1 MGKARYTI
9 EEIKEK
15 AIPIAKKY
23 GVKTLWLFGSYA
35 RGDAD
40 SESDVDFLIDEG
52 NGKIKS
58 LMPYFGFVGDLE
70 NIFQCHI
77 DVVMTGSSDKEFLT
91 EISNDEV
98 LLYEQ
103 ETA

>member
-1 MGKARYTI
+1 MSNPRYTI

-35 RGDAD
+35 RGEADA
-40 SESDVDFLIDEG
+40 ESDVDFLIDEG
-52 NGKIKS
+52 NGKIQS
-58 LMPYFGFVGDLE
+58 LLTYFGFVLDLE
-70 NIFQCHI
+70 EIFKCHV
-77 DVVMTGSSDKEFLT
+77 DVVMDGSSNKEFLT
-91 EISNDEV
+91 EIKNDEV
-98 LLYEQ
+98 LIYE

>member
-1 MGKARYTI
+1 MSNPRYTI

-35 RGDAD
+35 RGEADA
-40 SESDVDFLIDEG
+40 ESDVDFLIDG
-52 NGKIKS
+52 GKMRGMIK
-58 LMPYFGFVGDLE
+58 YFGFVLDLE
-70 NIFQCHI
+70 EIFKCHV
-77 DVVMTGSSDKEFLT
+77 DVVMDGSSNKEFLT
-91 EISNDEV
+91 EIKNDEV
-98 LLYEQ
+98 LIYE

>member
-1 MGKARYTI
+1 MSKPRYTI

-35 RGDAD
+35 RGEADA
-40 SESDVDFLIDEG
+40 ESDVDFLIDG
-52 NGKIKS
+52 GKMRGMIK
-58 LMPYFGFVGDLE
+58 YFGFVLDLE
-70 NIFQCHI
+70 ETFKCHV
-77 DVVMTGSSDKEFLT
+77 DVVTTGISDKNFLA
-91 EISNDEV
+91 EIKNDEV
-98 LLYEQ
+98 LLYEE

>member
-1 MGKARYTI
+1 MSKPRYTI

-35 RGDAD
+35 RGEAD
-40 SESDVDFLIDEG
+40 SESDVDFIIDRGRILGIE
-52 NGKIKS
+52 
-58 LMPYFGFVGDLE
+58 YFGFVLDLE
-70 NIFQCHI
+70 EIFKCHV
-77 DVVMTGSSDKEFLT
+77 DVVTTGISDKEFLT
-91 EISNDEV
+91 EIKNDEV
-98 LLYEQ
+98 LLYEE

>member
-1 MGKARYTI
+1 MSKPRYTI

-40 SESDVDFLIDEG
+40 AQSDVDFLVDSAKNLRGMFAYAGLIQ
-52 NGKIKS
+52 
-58 LMPYFGFVGDLE
+58 DLE
-70 NIFQCHI
+70 DEFGCHVDLI
-77 DVVMTGSSDKEFLT
+77 SEGISDKNFLA
-91 EISNDEV
+91 EITKDEV
-98 LLYEQ
+98 LLYEE

>member
-1 MGKARYTI
+1 MSNPRYTI

-35 RGDAD
+35 RGEADA
-40 SESDVDFLIDEG
+40 ESDVDFLIDG
-52 NGKIKS
+52 GKMRGMIK
-58 LMPYFGFVGDLE
+58 YFGFVLDLE
-70 NIFQCHI
+70 EIFKCHV
-77 DVVMTGSSDKEFLT
+77 DVVTTGISDKNFLA
-91 EISNDEV
+91 EIKNDEV
-98 LLYEQ
+98 LLYEE

>member
-1 MGKARYTI
+1 MSKPRYTI

-35 RGDAD
+35 RGEADA
-40 SESDVDFLIDEG
+40 ESDVDFIMDG
-52 NGKIKS
+52 GKIRG
-58 LMPYFGFVGDLE
+58 LQYFGFVLDLE
-70 NIFQCHI
+70 DEFQCHV
-77 DVVMTGSSDKEFLT
+77 DVVSIGISDKNFLA
-91 EISNDEV
+91 EIKNDEV
-98 LLYEQ
+98 LIYEE

>member
-1 MGKARYTI
+1 MSKPRYTI

-40 SESDVDFLIDEG
+40 AESDVDFLIDK
-52 NGKIKS
+52 GKIFGIEY
-58 LMPYFGFVGDLE
+58 LGFVLDLE
-70 NIFQCHI
+70 EIFKCHV
-77 DVVMTGSSDKEFLT
+77 DVVMTGSSDKEFLSDI
-91 EISNDEV
+91 EEDEV
-98 LLYEQ
+98 LLYEE